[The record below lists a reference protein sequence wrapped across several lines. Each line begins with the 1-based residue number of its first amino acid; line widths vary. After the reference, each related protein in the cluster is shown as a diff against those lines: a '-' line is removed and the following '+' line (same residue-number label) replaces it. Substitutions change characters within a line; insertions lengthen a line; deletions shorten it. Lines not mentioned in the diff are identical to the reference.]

1 MKAFL
6 TFQGV
11 LLLFILIRSVDLAIS
26 SAIAGSVGRAIA
38 YGLVAAFTRFIV
50 LFSLLGV

>member
-11 LLLFILIRSVDLAIS
+11 LLLFVLVRSADLAIS
-26 SAIAGSVGRAIA
+26 SAIAGSVGRAVA
-38 YGLVAAFTRFIV
+38 YGLVAAFTLFIV
-50 LFSLLGV
+50 LFSLLGL